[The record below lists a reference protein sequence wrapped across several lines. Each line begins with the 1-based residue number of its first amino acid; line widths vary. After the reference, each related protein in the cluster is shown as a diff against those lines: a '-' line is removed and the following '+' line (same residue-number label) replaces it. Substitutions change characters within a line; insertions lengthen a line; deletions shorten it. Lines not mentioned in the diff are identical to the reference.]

1 MTAKNEEIIGA
12 RPVERTYTLQDMH
25 IRQDGGGRVVQA
37 YAAIF
42 DTPTEIADQD
52 GHYNE
57 TLSKGAF
64 TRTLQHKGTNFGVLF
79 NHGRTID
86 GEPNP
91 AATMP
96 IGVPL
101 VVRAD
106 ETGLYT
112 ETRYL
117 DNPLADWTLNAIK
130 EGALRSQSF
139 SGRFR
144 RSVRT
149 YPQGRTAGTIPTITR
164 NEIEMREYGPAVFA
178 AYEGAAILGTR
189 AMNVF
194 VRSLLAIPA
203 GEQRIEW
210 LQQFEGLDTLLGTA
224 DTETLPLGTPNGLAE
239 QPDTDAR
246 NSHSPTAVQ
255 IRERITAFRNKTSP
269 KG

>member
-1 MTAKNEEIIGA
+1 MSNEEILQA
-12 RPVERTYTLQDMH
+12 RSVERTYAFQDLH
-25 IRQDGGGRVVQA
+25 VRSDGGGRVVEA
-37 YAAIF
+37 YAAVF
-42 DTPTEIADQD
+42 NTPTEVLDQD

-57 TLSKGAF
+57 TLSPAAF

-106 ETGLYT
+106 EKGLYT
-112 ETRYL
+112 ETEYL

-130 EGALRSQSF
+130 KGALRAQSF

-144 RSVRT
+144 RSIRS
-149 YPQGRTAGTIPTITR
+149 YPQGRSAGALPLITR

-178 AYEGAAILGTR
+178 AYDGAAILGTR
-189 AMNVF
+189 ASDLF

-203 GEQRIEW
+203 GEKRIQW
-210 LQQFEGLDTLLGTA
+210 LQQFEGFDTLLLEDAGS
-224 DTETLPLGTPNGLAE
+224 LPIGTPDGPAE
-239 QPDTDAR
+239 QTGDAR
-246 NSHSPTAVQ
+246 KHSDRSVQ

>member
-1 MTAKNEEIIGA
+1 MSNDEILQA
-12 RPVERTYTLQDMH
+12 RPVERTYTLDDMH
-25 IRQDGGGRVVQA
+25 VRSDGGGRIVEA

-42 DTPTEIADQD
+42 DSQTEVADQD

-57 TLSKGAF
+57 TLSRAAF

-79 NHGRTID
+79 NHGRTVD

-106 ETGLYT
+106 EKGLYT

-130 EGALRSQSF
+130 EGALRAQSF

-144 RSVRT
+144 RSIRS
-149 YPQGRTAGTIPTITR
+149 YPQGRSAGNLPLITR
-164 NEIEMREYGPAVFA
+164 QEIEMREYGPAVFA
-178 AYEGAAILGTR
+178 AYEGASILGTR
-189 AMNVF
+189 SATDLF

-203 GEQRIEW
+203 GEKRLQW
-210 LQQFEGLDTLLGTA
+210 LQQFEGFDTLLSA
-224 DTETLPLGTPNGLAE
+224 DAGALPIGTPNGLAE
-239 QPDTDAR
+239 QTDNDAR
-246 NSHSPTAVQ
+246 KHSDRSVQ

>member
-1 MTAKNEEIIGA
+1 MSNDEILQA
-12 RPVERTYTLQDMH
+12 RPVERTYTLDDMH
-25 IRQDGGGRVVQA
+25 VRSDGGGRIVEA

-42 DTPTEIADQD
+42 DTQTEVADQD

-57 TLSKGAF
+57 TLSRSAF

-106 ETGLYT
+106 EKGLYT
-112 ETRYL
+112 ETEYL

-130 EGALRSQSF
+130 KGALRAQSF

-144 RSVRT
+144 RSIRS
-149 YPQGRTAGTIPTITR
+149 YPQGRTAGNLPLITR

-178 AYEGAAILGTR
+178 AYTGAAILGTR
-189 AMNVF
+189 SADLF
-194 VRSLLAIPA
+194 LRSLLAIPA
-203 GEQRIEW
+203 GEKRLEW
-210 LQQFEGLDTLLGTA
+210 LQQFEGFDTLLSA
-224 DTETLPLGTPNGLAE
+224 DAGTLPIGTPNGLAE
-239 QPDTDAR
+239 QTGDAR
-246 NSHSPTAVQ
+246 EHSARSVQ
-255 IRERITAFRNKTSP
+255 IRERIEAFRNKTSP

>member
-1 MTAKNEEIIGA
+1 MTTNEEITQV
-12 RPVERTYTLQDMH
+12 RSVERTYTLQDMH
-25 IRQDGGGRVVQA
+25 VRSDGGGRIVEA
-37 YAAIF
+37 YAAVF
-42 DTPTEIADQD
+42 DTQTEVMDQD

-57 TLSKGAF
+57 AVNKAAF

-117 DNPLADWTLNAIK
+117 DNPLADWTLDAIK
-130 EGALRSQSF
+130 QGAIKAQSF

-144 RSVRT
+144 RSIRS
-149 YPQGRTAGTIPTITR
+149 YPQGRSAGQLPLITR

-178 AYEGAAILGTR
+178 AYTGAAILGTR
-189 AMNVF
+189 SATDLF

-203 GEQRIEW
+203 GEKRLEW
-210 LQQFEGLDTLLGTA
+210 LQQFEGLDTLLTGDA
-224 DTETLPLGTPNGLAE
+224 EALPLGTPNGLAE
-239 QPDTDAR
+239 QTASDAR
-246 NSHSPTAVQ
+246 KHSARSVQ
-255 IRERITAFRNKTSP
+255 MRERITAYRAKTNP

>member
-1 MTAKNEEIIGA
+1 VSTDENLPTRA
-12 RPVERTYTLQDMH
+12 VERTYALQDMH
-25 IRQDGGGRVVQA
+25 VRSDGGGRVVEA

-42 DTPTEIADQD
+42 NTPAEIMDQD

-57 TLSKGAF
+57 VNSPSAF
-64 TRTLQHKGTNFGVLF
+64 TRTLQHNGTNFGVLF

-86 GEPNP
+86 GAPNP

-106 ETGLYT
+106 EKGLYT

-130 EGALRSQSF
+130 EGALRAQSF
-139 SGRFR
+139 SGRYR
-144 RSVRT
+144 RSVRS
-149 YPQGRTAGTIPTITR
+149 YPQGRSAGNLPLITR
-164 NEIEMREYGPAVFA
+164 QEIQLREYGPAVFA
-178 AYEGAAILGTR
+178 AYEGASILGTR
-189 AMNVF
+189 SATDLF

-203 GEQRIEW
+203 GEKRLEW
-210 LQQFEGLDTLLGTA
+210 LQQFEGFDTLLTGDA
-224 DTETLPLGTPNGLAE
+224 GSLPIGTPNGLAE
-239 QPDTDAR
+239 QTGDAR
-246 NSHSPTAVQ
+246 EHSARSVQ

>member
-1 MTAKNEEIIGA
+1 MTAKDEMVQA
-12 RPVERTYTLQDMH
+12 RSVERTYSLQDMH
-25 IRQDGGGRVVQA
+25 VRQDGGGRVVEA

-42 DTPTEIADQD
+42 DSQTEVADQD
-52 GHYNE
+52 GHYME
-57 TLSKGAF
+57 TLNKGAF

-130 EGALRSQSF
+130 EGALKAQSF

-144 RSVRT
+144 RSVRS
-149 YPQGRTAGTIPTITR
+149 YPQGRSSGSLPLITR

-189 AMNVF
+189 SEAALF

-203 GEQRIEW
+203 GEKRIEW
-210 LQQFEGLDTLLGTA
+210 LQQFEGFDTLLLADSPTLLGT
-224 DTETLPLGTPNGLAE
+224 PSGLAE
-239 QPDTDAR
+239 SPDTDAR
-246 NSHSPTAVQ
+246 KSHSDRAIQ
-255 IRERITAFRNKTSP
+255 MRAKIAASRAKLKE
-269 KG
+269 

>member
-1 MTAKNEEIIGA
+1 MSNDEILQT
-12 RPVERTYTLQDMH
+12 RSVERTFVNDDIH
-25 IRQDGGGRVVQA
+25 VRSDGGGRIVQA

-42 DTPTEIADQD
+42 DTQTEVADQD

-101 VVRAD
+101 VVRSD
-106 ETGLYT
+106 EKGLYT

-117 DNPLADWTLNAIK
+117 DNPLADHVLNAIK

-139 SGRFR
+139 SGRFQ

-149 YPQGRTAGTIPTITR
+149 YPQGRSDSKLPLITR
-164 NEIEMREYGPAVFA
+164 QEVALREYGPAVFA

-189 AMNVF
+189 SATDLF

-203 GEQRIEW
+203 GEKRIEW
-210 LQQFEGLDTLLGTA
+210 LQQFEGFGTLLAADAPTTLLGTP
-224 DTETLPLGTPNGLAE
+224 DGLAE
-239 QPDTDAR
+239 SPDQDAR
-246 NSHSPTAVQ
+246 NPHSDRAIQ
-255 IRERITAFRNKTSP
+255 IRERITAFRTKTSP
-269 KG
+269 KE